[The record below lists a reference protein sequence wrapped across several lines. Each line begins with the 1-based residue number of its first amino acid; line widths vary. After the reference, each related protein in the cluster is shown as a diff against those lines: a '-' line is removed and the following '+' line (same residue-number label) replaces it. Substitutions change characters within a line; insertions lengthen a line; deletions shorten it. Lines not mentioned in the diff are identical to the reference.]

1 MKHTAG
7 TAAKAV
13 GKTKSTITKAIASG
27 KLSAIKNDNG
37 AWEIDVAELHRVYPP
52 ALTETV
58 SQQANSTPNRNGG
71 NTIENQGLERLVKL
85 LEEQVEDLKQDR
97 DQWRVQATMLLS
109 GPPREPQTDTAP
121 EPQKDP
127 PPEPRKRIFG
137 IF

>member
-37 AWEIDVAELHRVYPP
+37 AWEIDASELYRVYPP
-52 ALTETV
+52 TPLETV
-58 SQQANSTPNRNGG
+58 KIEQNDTLKETDGNSKE
-71 NTIENQGLERLVKL
+71 IEALERLLKAA
-85 LEEQVEDLKQDR
+85 EEQIDDLKADR
-97 DQWRVQATMLLS
+97 NEWRKQANQLLLTNTS
-109 GPPREPQTDTAP
+109 T
-121 EPQKDP
+121 
-127 PPEPRKRIFG
+127 PRKRIFG

>member
-52 ALTETV
+52 SPTETV
-58 SQQANSTPNRNGG
+58 EIEQYDTPKRNTENSRE
-71 NTIENQGLERLVKL
+71 IEALERLLKATETQLEDVKA
-85 LEEQVEDLKQDR
+85 DR
-97 DQWRVQATMLLS
+97 DEWRKQANQLLLTNT
-109 GPPREPQTDTAP
+109 PTI
-121 EPQKDP
+121 
-127 PPEPRKRIFG
+127 RKKIFG

>member
-37 AWEIDVAELHRVYPP
+37 AWEIDASELYRVYPP
-52 ALTETV
+52 TPLETV
-58 SQQANSTPNRNGG
+58 KFEQNDTLKETDGNSKEIQA
-71 NTIENQGLERLVKL
+71 LERLLKAA
-85 LEEQVEDLKQDR
+85 EEQIDDLKADR
-97 DQWRVQATMLLS
+97 DEWRKQANQLLLTNTS
-109 GPPREPQTDTAP
+109 T
-121 EPQKDP
+121 
-127 PPEPRKRIFG
+127 PRKRIFG

>member
-37 AWEIDVAELHRVYPP
+37 AWEIDASELYRVYPP
-52 ALTETV
+52 TPLETV
-58 SQQANSTPNRNGG
+58 EIEQNDTLKEMVGNSKE
-71 NTIENQGLERLVKL
+71 IEALERLLKAA
-85 LEEQVEDLKQDR
+85 EEQIYDLKTDR
-97 DQWRVQATMLLS
+97 DEWRKQANQLLLTNTS
-109 GPPREPQTDTAP
+109 T
-121 EPQKDP
+121 
-127 PPEPRKRIFG
+127 PRKRIFG

>member
-27 KLSAIKNDNG
+27 KLSAIKNDSG

-52 ALTETV
+52 SPTETV
-58 SQQANSTPNRNGG
+58 EIEQYDTPKRNTENSRE
-71 NTIENQGLERLVKL
+71 IEALERLLKAAETQLEDVKA
-85 LEEQVEDLKQDR
+85 DR
-97 DQWRVQATMLLS
+97 DEWRKQANQLLLTNTS
-109 GPPREPQTDTAP
+109 TQ
-121 EPQKDP
+121 
-127 PPEPRKRIFG
+127 RKKFFG

>member
-37 AWEIDVAELHRVYPP
+37 AWEIDASELYRVYPP
-52 ALTETV
+52 TPLETV
-58 SQQANSTPNRNGG
+58 EIEQNDTLKEMGENSKE
-71 NTIENQGLERLVKL
+71 IETLERLLKAA
-85 LEEQVEDLKQDR
+85 EEQIYDLKTDR
-97 DQWRVQATMLLS
+97 DEWRKQANQLLL
-109 GPPREPQTDTAP
+109 TDTST
-121 EPQKDP
+121 
-127 PPEPRKRIFG
+127 PRKRIFG

>member
-37 AWEIDVAELHRVYPP
+37 AWEIDASELYRVYPP
-52 ALTETV
+52 TPLETV
-58 SQQANSTPNRNGG
+58 EIEQNDILKEMGG
-71 NTIENQGLERLVKL
+71 NSKEIEILERLLKAA
-85 LEEQVEDLKQDR
+85 EEQIYDLKADR
-97 DQWRVQATMLLS
+97 DEWRKQANQLLLTNTS
-109 GPPREPQTDTAP
+109 T
-121 EPQKDP
+121 
-127 PPEPRKRIFG
+127 PRKRIFG

>member
-37 AWEIDVAELHRVYPP
+37 AWEIDASELYRVYSPTP
-52 ALTETV
+52 LETV
-58 SQQANSTPNRNGG
+58 EIEQNDTLKEMDGNSKE
-71 NTIENQGLERLVKL
+71 IEALERLLKAA
-85 LEEQVEDLKQDR
+85 EEQIYDLKADR
-97 DQWRVQATMLLS
+97 DEWRKQANQLLLTNTS
-109 GPPREPQTDTAP
+109 T
-121 EPQKDP
+121 
-127 PPEPRKRIFG
+127 PRKRIFG

>member
-37 AWEIDVAELHRVYPP
+37 AWEIDASELYRVYPP
-52 ALTETV
+52 TPLETV
-58 SQQANSTPNRNGG
+58 EIEQNDTLKEMGG
-71 NTIENQGLERLVKL
+71 NSKEIEALERLLKAA
-85 LEEQVEDLKQDR
+85 EEQIYDLKADR
-97 DQWRVQATMLLS
+97 DEWRKQANQLLLTKTS
-109 GPPREPQTDTAP
+109 T
-121 EPQKDP
+121 
-127 PPEPRKRIFG
+127 PRKRIFG

>member
-37 AWEIDVAELHRVYPP
+37 AWEIDASELYRVYPP
-52 ALTETV
+52 TPLETV
-58 SQQANSTPNRNGG
+58 EIEQNDTLKEMSGNSKE
-71 NTIENQGLERLVKL
+71 IETLERLLKAA
-85 LEEQVEDLKQDR
+85 EEQIYDLKADR
-97 DQWRVQATMLLS
+97 DEWRKQANQLLLTNTS
-109 GPPREPQTDTAP
+109 T
-121 EPQKDP
+121 
-127 PPEPRKRIFG
+127 PRKRIFG

>member
-37 AWEIDVAELHRVYPP
+37 AWEIDASELYRVYPP
-52 ALTETV
+52 TPLETV
-58 SQQANSTPNRNGG
+58 KIEQNDTLKETGRNSKEIQA
-71 NTIENQGLERLVKL
+71 LERLLKAA
-85 LEEQVEDLKQDR
+85 EEQIDDLKADR
-97 DQWRVQATMLLS
+97 DEWRKQANQLLLTNTS
-109 GPPREPQTDTAP
+109 T
-121 EPQKDP
+121 
-127 PPEPRKRIFG
+127 PRKRIFG

>member
-37 AWEIDVAELHRVYPP
+37 AWEIDASELYRVYPP
-52 ALTETV
+52 TPLETV
-58 SQQANSTPNRNGG
+58 KIEQNDTLKETDGNSRE
-71 NTIENQGLERLVKL
+71 IEALERLLKAA
-85 LEEQVEDLKQDR
+85 EEQIDDLKADR
-97 DQWRVQATMLLS
+97 NEWRKQANQLLLTNTS
-109 GPPREPQTDTAP
+109 A
-121 EPQKDP
+121 
-127 PPEPRKRIFG
+127 PRKRIFG

>member
-37 AWEIDVAELHRVYPP
+37 AWEIDASELYRVYPP
-52 ALTETV
+52 TPLETV
-58 SQQANSTPNRNGG
+58 EIEQNDTLKEMGRNSKEIQA
-71 NTIENQGLERLVKL
+71 LERLLKAA
-85 LEEQVEDLKQDR
+85 EEQIDDLKADR
-97 DQWRVQATMLLS
+97 DEWRKQANQLLLTNTS
-109 GPPREPQTDTAP
+109 T
-121 EPQKDP
+121 
-127 PPEPRKRIFG
+127 PRKRIFG

>member
-37 AWEIDVAELHRVYPP
+37 AWEIDASELYRVYPP
-52 ALTETV
+52 TPLETV
-58 SQQANSTPNRNGG
+58 EIKQNDTLKEMDGNSKE
-71 NTIENQGLERLVKL
+71 IEALERLLKAA
-85 LEEQVEDLKQDR
+85 EEQIYDLKADR
-97 DQWRVQATMLLS
+97 DEWRKQANQLLLTNTS
-109 GPPREPQTDTAP
+109 T
-121 EPQKDP
+121 
-127 PPEPRKRIFG
+127 PRKRIFG

>member
-37 AWEIDVAELHRVYPP
+37 AWEIDASELYRVYPP
-52 ALTETV
+52 TPLETV
-58 SQQANSTPNRNGG
+58 KIEQNDTLKETDGNSKE
-71 NTIENQGLERLVKL
+71 IEALERLLKAA
-85 LEEQVEDLKQDR
+85 EEQINDLKADR
-97 DQWRVQATMLLS
+97 DEWRKQANQLLLTNTS
-109 GPPREPQTDTAP
+109 T
-121 EPQKDP
+121 
-127 PPEPRKRIFG
+127 PRKRIFG

>member
-37 AWEIDVAELHRVYPP
+37 AWEIDASELYRVYPP
-52 ALTETV
+52 TPLETV
-58 SQQANSTPNRNGG
+58 EIEQNDTLKEMDGNSKE
-71 NTIENQGLERLVKL
+71 IETLERLLKAA
-85 LEEQVEDLKQDR
+85 EEQIYDLKADR
-97 DQWRVQATMLLS
+97 DEWRKQANQLLLTNTS
-109 GPPREPQTDTAP
+109 T
-121 EPQKDP
+121 
-127 PPEPRKRIFG
+127 PRKRIFG

>member
-37 AWEIDVAELHRVYPP
+37 AWEIDASELYRVYPP
-52 ALTETV
+52 TPIETV
-58 SQQANSTPNRNGG
+58 EFEQSDTPKETGVNSKE
-71 NTIENQGLERLVKL
+71 IEALERLLKAA
-85 LEEQVEDLKQDR
+85 EEQIDDLKADR
-97 DQWRVQATMLLS
+97 DEWRKQANQLLLTNTS
-109 GPPREPQTDTAP
+109 T
-121 EPQKDP
+121 
-127 PPEPRKRIFG
+127 PRKRIFG

>member
-37 AWEIDVAELHRVYPP
+37 AWEIDASELYRVYPP
-52 ALTETV
+52 TPLETV
-58 SQQANSTPNRNGG
+58 EIEQNDTLKEMVGNSKE
-71 NTIENQGLERLVKL
+71 IEALERLLKAA
-85 LEEQVEDLKQDR
+85 EEQIYDLKADR
-97 DQWRVQATMLLS
+97 DEWRKQANQLLLTNTS
-109 GPPREPQTDTAP
+109 T
-121 EPQKDP
+121 
-127 PPEPRKRIFG
+127 PRKRIFG

>member
-37 AWEIDVAELHRVYPP
+37 AWEIDASELYRVCPP
-52 ALTETV
+52 TPLETV
-58 SQQANSTPNRNGG
+58 EIEQNDTLKEMDGNSKE
-71 NTIENQGLERLVKL
+71 IEALERLLKAA
-85 LEEQVEDLKQDR
+85 EEQIYDLKADR
-97 DQWRVQATMLLS
+97 DEWRKQANQLLLTNTS
-109 GPPREPQTDTAP
+109 T
-121 EPQKDP
+121 
-127 PPEPRKRIFG
+127 PRKRIFG

>member
-37 AWEIDVAELHRVYPP
+37 AWEIDASELYRVYPP
-52 ALTETV
+52 TPLETV
-58 SQQANSTPNRNGG
+58 KIEQNDTLKETDGNSKE
-71 NTIENQGLERLVKL
+71 IEILERLLKVA
-85 LEEQVEDLKQDR
+85 EEQIDDLKADR
-97 DQWRVQATMLLS
+97 DEWRKQANQLLLTNTS
-109 GPPREPQTDTAP
+109 T
-121 EPQKDP
+121 
-127 PPEPRKRIFG
+127 PRKRIFG

>member
-37 AWEIDVAELHRVYPP
+37 AWEIDASELYRVYPP
-52 ALTETV
+52 TPLETV
-58 SQQANSTPNRNGG
+58 KIEQNDTLKETDGNSRE
-71 NTIENQGLERLVKL
+71 IEALERLLKAA
-85 LEEQVEDLKQDR
+85 EEQIDDLKADR
-97 DQWRVQATMLLS
+97 DEWRKQANQLLLTNTS
-109 GPPREPQTDTAP
+109 T
-121 EPQKDP
+121 
-127 PPEPRKRIFG
+127 PRKRIFG

>member
-37 AWEIDVAELHRVYPP
+37 AWEIDASELYRVYPP
-52 ALTETV
+52 TPLETV
-58 SQQANSTPNRNGG
+58 KIEKNDTLKETDGNSKE
-71 NTIENQGLERLVKL
+71 IEALERLLKAA
-85 LEEQVEDLKQDR
+85 EEQIDDLKADR
-97 DQWRVQATMLLS
+97 DEWRKQANQLLLTNTS
-109 GPPREPQTDTAP
+109 T
-121 EPQKDP
+121 
-127 PPEPRKRIFG
+127 PRKRIFG

>member
-52 ALTETV
+52 SPTETV
-58 SQQANSTPNRNGG
+58 EIEQYDTPKRNTENSRE
-71 NTIENQGLERLVKL
+71 IEALERLLKAAETQLEDVKA
-85 LEEQVEDLKQDR
+85 DR
-97 DQWRVQATMLLS
+97 DEWRKQANQLLLTNT
-109 GPPREPQTDTAP
+109 PTI
-121 EPQKDP
+121 
-127 PPEPRKRIFG
+127 RKKIFG